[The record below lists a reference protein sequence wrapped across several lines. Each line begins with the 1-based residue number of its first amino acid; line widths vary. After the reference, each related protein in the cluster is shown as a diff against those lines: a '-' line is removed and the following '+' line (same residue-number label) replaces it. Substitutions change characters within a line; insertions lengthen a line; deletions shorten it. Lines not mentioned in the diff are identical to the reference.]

1 MGWKCCPWWTWIYC
15 MCSTFHEF
23 IWLSTR
29 CYTHSEE
36 EDVGSA
42 GDRGRSHEAMSI
54 DKGKG
59 RDPTEHSG
67 HPESIASNKHAS
79 PLPSDKA
86 DSQNNREDITGL
98 FAKLKELEAEILKLQ
113 NRGPHI
119 QVCKPS
125 LVPDANRRQ
134 RGSREKSTNLFH
146 VRDTSLTLFDTK
158 KVDHWT

>member
-1 MGWKCCPWWTWIYC
+1 
-15 MCSTFHEF
+15 
-23 IWLSTR
+23 
-29 CYTHSEE
+29 
-36 EDVGSA
+36 
-42 GDRGRSHEAMSI
+42 MSI

-59 RDPTEHSG
+59 HYPTEHPG
-67 HPESIASNKHAS
+67 HPPESITSNEHAS
-79 PLPSDKA
+79 PSDKA
-86 DSQNNREDITGL
+86 DSQNNREDMTAL

-113 NRGPHI
+113 NHGPHI

-134 RGSREKSTNLFH
+134 RGSREKSKNLFH